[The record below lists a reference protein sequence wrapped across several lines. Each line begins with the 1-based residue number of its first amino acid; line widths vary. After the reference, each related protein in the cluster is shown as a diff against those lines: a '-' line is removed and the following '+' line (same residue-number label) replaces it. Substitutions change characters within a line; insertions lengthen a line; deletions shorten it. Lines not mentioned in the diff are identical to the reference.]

1 MRIPSIMT
9 DDGLQPD
16 MSKIPDNLLIHIST
30 VSYLEDLDMYEVT
43 LTLEGQMKVLEERLS
58 LLENKN

>member
-9 DDGLQPD
+9 DDGLEPD
-16 MSKIPDNLLIHIST
+16 MSKIPDNLLINIST

-43 LTLEGQMKVLEERLS
+43 LTPEGQMKVLEERLR
-58 LLENKN
+58 LLENNN